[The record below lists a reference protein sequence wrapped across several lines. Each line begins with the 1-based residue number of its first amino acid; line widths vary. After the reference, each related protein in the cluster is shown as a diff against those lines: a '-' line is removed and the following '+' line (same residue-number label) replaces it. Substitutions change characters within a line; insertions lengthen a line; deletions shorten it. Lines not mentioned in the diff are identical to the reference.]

1 VVPESRRQ
9 GNASKTVSQTS
20 AQEGSTTVS
29 YENILVEKV
38 EGGVGVI
45 TLNRPARLNA
55 LSYPLTIELDAALTD
70 FENDDDIRAVV
81 ITGAGE
87 KAFSAGADIHE
98 MAGISEDELAE
109 RGKRRSALTW
119 HLATL
124 KKPTIGAVNGL
135 AYGGAALLSSSLD
148 IRIGCERSSFRF
160 LAATYGRINSSW
172 SLPMVVGWAKAKEL
186 LYTARV
192 VTADEAVQMGL
203 LNKIVPADQLRDAA
217 IEMGRQ
223 IAGNTPEMV
232 QGIKRLLLEDVG
244 RAWLE
249 MYEAEK
255 TALSTD
261 LKPSPVLE
269 GFKDFLSRKA
279 PREA

>member
-1 VVPESRRQ
+1 V
-9 GNASKTVSQTS
+9 G
-20 AQEGSTTVS
+20 
-29 YENILVEKV
+29 YENILVQTV
-38 EGGVGVI
+38 EGGVGII

-55 LSYPLTIELDAALTD
+55 LSYPLTIELNAALTD
-70 FENDDDIRAVV
+70 FENDDNVRAVV

-109 RGKRRSALTW
+109 RQKRRAGFTW
-119 HLATL
+119 HIATL
-124 KKPTIGAVNGL
+124 KKPTIGAINGL

-160 LAATYGRINSSW
+160 LAATYGRINSTW

-186 LYTARV
+186 LYTGRV
-192 VTADEAVQMGL
+192 VTADEALQMNL
-203 LNKIVPADQLRDAA
+203 LNKLVPSDQLLDAA

-223 IAGNTPEMV
+223 IANNTPEMV
-232 QGIKRLLLEDVG
+232 QGIKRLLLEDIG

-249 MYEAEK
+249 MYEAER
-255 TALSTD
+255 TILNTE
-261 LKPSPVLE
+261 LKPSPVAE
-269 GFKDFLSRKA
+269 GFKEFLSRKA

>member
-1 VVPESRRQ
+1 VGYEHLLVQKVDGGDGVV
-9 GNASKTVSQTS
+9 
-20 AQEGSTTVS
+20 
-29 YENILVEKV
+29 
-38 EGGVGVI
+38 

-55 LSYPLTIELDAALTD
+55 LSYPLVTELDEVVTA
-70 FENDDDIRAVV
+70 FEEDDDVRCVV

-109 RGKRRSALTW
+109 RQKRRAVFTW

-124 KKPTIGAVNGL
+124 KKPTIGAINGL

-160 LAATYGRINSSW
+160 LAASYGRINSTW
-172 SLPMVVGWAKAKEL
+172 TLPLVVGWARAKEL

-192 VTADEAVQMGL
+192 VTADEALQMGL
-203 LNKIVPADQLRDAA
+203 LNKVVPSGELLDAA
-217 IEMGRQ
+217 VEMGRQ

-232 QGIKRLLLEDVG
+232 QGIKQLLLDDVG
-244 RAWLE
+244 RAWRE
-249 MYEAEK
+249 MYEAERA
-255 TALSTD
+255 ALSTT
-261 LKPSPVLE
+261 LKPSPVAE
-269 GFKDFLSRKA
+269 GFKEFLRRKSA
-279 PREA
+279 PEA

>member
-1 VVPESRRQ
+1 M
-9 GNASKTVSQTS
+9 A
-20 AQEGSTTVS
+20 
-29 YENILVEKV
+29 YENLLVEKV
-38 EGGVGVI
+38 DGGVGVI
-45 TLNRPARLNA
+45 TLNRPSKLNA
-55 LSYPLTIELDAALTD
+55 LSFPLVSELDEVLTG
-70 FENDDDIRAVV
+70 FEEDDDVRAVV
-81 ITGAGE
+81 ITGAGA

-98 MAGISEDELAE
+98 MVGLSEDEMAE
-109 RGKRRSALTW
+109 RARRRGLFTW

-124 KKPTIGAVNGL
+124 KKPTIGAINGL
-135 AYGGAALLSSSLD
+135 AYGGAAVLSSSLD

-160 LAATYGRINSSW
+160 LAASYGRINSTW
-172 SLPMVVGWAKAKEL
+172 SLPVVVGWARAKEL

-192 VTADEAVQMGL
+192 VTADEALQMGL
-203 LNKIVPADQLRDAA
+203 LNKVVPSEQLLDAA

-232 QGIKRLLLEDVG
+232 QGIKRMLIADLG

-255 TALSTD
+255 DALSTT
-261 LKPSPVLE
+261 LKPSPVAE

-279 PREA
+279 GREA